1 MGYSPEPPGG
11 GAPQSKPAHF
21 DNGGE
26 SPDGGKIAIVV
37 VLEGAGRRMPLDSGA
52 DHVGG
57 MASLLLCRGG
67 QSGYSSARPP
77 VRGRRV
83 TDREH
88 AGAGERPECGGMGT
102 RAI

>member
-1 MGYSPEPPGG
+1 MGKSPEPPCR
-11 GAPQSKPAHF
+11 GAPHPKPAHF

-26 SPDGGKIAIVV
+26 SPDGGEIAIVV
-37 VLEGAGRRMPLDSGA
+37 VVEGAGRWMPLDSGA
-52 DHVGG
+52 DHIGD
-57 MASLLLCRGG
+57 MASLLLCRRG
-67 QSGYSSARPP
+67 QPGYSSARPP

-102 RAI
+102 